1 LRKKQ
6 IEGKK
11 QGEKMTFTVFGKER
25 IEKLLLINIL
35 GTLEALKNKKV
46 TIDESEKVVFTPYT
60 FFTLKKKGI
69 NKKIIDLIHEGC
81 ELEDVEFLC
90 PEKLDKVIEEL
101 KQRTLN
107 LLGEYEEDN
116 KQIWVQIDDVK

>member
-1 LRKKQ
+1 MR
-6 IEGKK
+6 
-11 QGEKMTFTVFGKER
+11 FTVFGKER

-81 ELEDVEFLC
+81 ELEDVESLC
-90 PEKLDKVIEEL
+90 PDKLDNVIEDL
-101 KQRTLN
+101 KQRTLT
-107 LLGEYEEDN
+107 LLDKYEEY
-116 KQIWVQIDDVK
+116 KTRKWVRIDDVK

>member
-1 LRKKQ
+1 MR
-6 IEGKK
+6 
-11 QGEKMTFTVFGKER
+11 FTVFGKER
-25 IEKLLLINIL
+25 IEKLLLIDIL
-35 GTLEALKNKKV
+35 GALEALKNRKI
-46 TIDESEKVVFTPYT
+46 TINESETNIFTPYT
-60 FFTLKKKGI
+60 FFTLEKKGI

-81 ELEDVEFLC
+81 ELEDVESLC
-90 PEKLDKVIEEL
+90 PEKLDEVIEEL

>member
-1 LRKKQ
+1 MR
-6 IEGKK
+6 
-11 QGEKMTFTVFGKER
+11 FTVFGKER

-46 TIDESEKVVFTPYT
+46 SIDESEAIIFTPYT

-81 ELEDVEFLC
+81 ELEDVESLC
-90 PEKLDKVIEEL
+90 PDKLDNVIEEL
-101 KQRTLN
+101 KQRTLT
-107 LLGEYEEDN
+107 LLDKYEEY
-116 KQIWVQIDDVK
+116 KTRKWVQIDDVK

>member
-1 LRKKQ
+1 MRKKQ

-11 QGEKMTFTVFGKER
+11 QEEKMTFTVFGKER
-25 IEKLLLINIL
+25 IEKLLLIDIL
-35 GTLEALKNKKV
+35 GALEALKNKKI
-46 TIDESEKVVFTPYT
+46 TINESETNIFTPYT
-60 FFTLKKKGI
+60 FFTLEKKGI

-81 ELEDVEFLC
+81 ELEDVESLC
-90 PEKLDKVIEEL
+90 PEKLDEVIEEL

>member
-1 LRKKQ
+1 MK
-6 IEGKK
+6 
-11 QGEKMTFTVFGKER
+11 FTVNGKER
-25 IEKLLLINIL
+25 IEKLFLVNIL
-35 GTLEALKNKKV
+35 GTLEALKNKKIS
-46 TIDESEKVVFTPYT
+46 IDESEKIIFTPYT
-60 FFTLKKKGI
+60 FDTLEEKGV
-69 NKKIIDLIHEGC
+69 NKKIIDLLQECC

>member
-1 LRKKQ
+1 
-6 IEGKK
+6 
-11 QGEKMTFTVFGKER
+11 MTFTVFGKER

-35 GTLEALKNKKV
+35 GALEALKNKKI
-46 TIDESEKVVFTPYT
+46 TINESETNIFTPYT
-60 FFTLKKKGI
+60 FFTLEKKGI

-81 ELEDVEFLC
+81 ELEDVESLR
-90 PEKLDKVIEEL
+90 PEKLDEVIEEL